1 MSAFVSHRAAG
12 SRFGPSAVG
21 ADLLSVLF
29 LGAVWGAAFLFFRV
43 AAPEVG
49 PIWAAEIRVALAG
62 VILAAIAG
70 RSTLAAAR
78 GRWIAFAIVGT
89 TFSAVPFALISI
101 ASLTLPASM
110 GALLNAATPLFTA
123 LLAAAWLHQ
132 PLGRNVIAGLAVGL
146 VAVIVLVGW
155 SPLDPTPTTLVAIAA
170 ALGAAFSYAVAGSYV
185 RRTMSGVGPL
195 QLATGQLVAASIVLL
210 PVALLS
216 GPPGAPSAAATASL
230 LALAT
235 VSTAVAWPLFQR
247 VLKRRGSTAASTVT
261 FIVPGFGIVWAA
273 IVLGERIGPELVVGF
288 GLLLVSLALVF
299 GIRPPTVTRARLTAA
314 HLAGVARAVAV
325 RL

>member
-1 MSAFVSHRAAG
+1 V
-12 SRFGPSAVG
+12 V
-21 ADLLSVLF
+21 
-29 LGAVWGAAFLFFRV
+29 
-43 AAPEVG
+43 
-49 PIWAAEIRVALAG
+49 
-62 VILAAIAG
+62 
-70 RSTLAAAR
+70 
-78 GRWIAFAIVGT
+78 
-89 TFSAVPFALISI
+89 
-101 ASLTLPASM
+101 
-110 GALLNAATPLFTA
+110 
-123 LLAAAWLHQ
+123 
-132 PLGRNVIAGLAVGL
+132 AGLAVGL

-155 SPLDPTPTTLVAIAA
+155 SPLEPTPTTIVAVAF

-195 QLATGQLVAASIVLL
+195 QLATGQLVAAAIVLL

-216 GPPGAPSAAATASL
+216 GPPGAPSAAGATSL
-230 LALAT
+230 IALAT

-273 IVLGERIGPELVVGF
+273 LVLGERIGPELVVGF

-299 GIRPPTVTRARLTAA
+299 GLRPPTLVRARLVSA